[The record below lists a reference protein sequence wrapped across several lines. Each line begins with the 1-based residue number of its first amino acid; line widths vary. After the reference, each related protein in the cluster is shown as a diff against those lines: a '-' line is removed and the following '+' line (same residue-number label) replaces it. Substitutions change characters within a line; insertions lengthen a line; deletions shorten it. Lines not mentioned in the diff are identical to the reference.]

1 MRIPGVR
8 TIAWCPVQN
17 VPADFELQAMAGISP
32 SIVGIQFTA
41 LSVIGEAQLEM
52 SDSNE
57 NNGSNQKVSLSF
69 VTETELKSKQ
79 AAFIVTCR
87 NGAKY
92 LIGSSVAV
100 PAIEL
105 KDLTAAPSSANHFE
119 VRVDLSAAV
128 AWVLIEGQE
137 AVQDGQ
143 YIHYEFWQTR
153 ADSLYAQ
160 KVHRHDSDE
169 IDDNPMDKTQEDVNK
184 ELLDLAYAGL

>member
-8 TIAWCPVQN
+8 SIAWCPASS
-17 VPADFELQAMAGISP
+17 VPASVEMQAMAGLSP

-41 LSVIGEAQLEM
+41 LSVIGEAELEL

-69 VTETELKSKQ
+69 VTDSEFKSKQ

-100 PAIEL
+100 PAIGL
-105 KDLTAAPSSANHFE
+105 KDITAAPSSANHYE

-128 AWVLIEGQE
+128 AWVLIEGQVAMSGPYPPVEYE
-137 AVQDGQ
+137 AWRE
-143 YIHYEFWQTR
+143 ITE
-153 ADSLYAQ
+153 
-160 KVHRHDSDE
+160 DE
-169 IDDNPMDKTQEDVNK
+169 ITNFING
-184 ELLDLAYAGL
+184 LD